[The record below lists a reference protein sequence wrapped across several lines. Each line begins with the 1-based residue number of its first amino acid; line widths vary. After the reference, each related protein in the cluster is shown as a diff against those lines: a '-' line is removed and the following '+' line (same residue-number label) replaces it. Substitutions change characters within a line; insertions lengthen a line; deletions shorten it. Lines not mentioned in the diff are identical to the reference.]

1 MDRDPSVE
9 KGKVPRALP
18 YLRLAEIMGLL
29 TVIWGFAASQ
39 WWLALTGA
47 FVIFISYAV
56 FRRHPS
62 ARAGN
67 DGSTDSHVG
76 NVGSDGGGD

>member
-1 MDRDPSVE
+1 ME
-9 KGKVPRALP
+9 NAKVPRARP

-29 TVIWGFAASQ
+29 TIIWGFAASQ

-47 FVIFISYAV
+47 FVIFISYAA

-67 DGSTDSHVG
+67 EYSKDSHVG